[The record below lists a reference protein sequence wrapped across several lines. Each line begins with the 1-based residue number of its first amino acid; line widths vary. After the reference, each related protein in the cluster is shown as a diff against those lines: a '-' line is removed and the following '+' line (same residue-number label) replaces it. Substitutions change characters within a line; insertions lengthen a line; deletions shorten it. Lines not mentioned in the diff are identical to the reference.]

1 MLNEFI
7 MVGKI
12 NSIPSLNKDR
22 ENYVFGLLSEVEEYG
37 ESVVPIKI
45 NRSMA
50 QNMIDYTK
58 VGNVI
63 GVKGKIVAD
72 NKKVILKA
80 SKITFLGGKN
90 NA

>member
-7 MVGKI
+7 IVGKI
-12 NSIPSLNKDR
+12 KSIPSLNKDR
-22 ENYVFGLLSEVEEYG
+22 ESYVFGLLSEVEEYG
-37 ESVVPIKI
+37 ESIIPIKI
-45 NRSMA
+45 NRAMA

-72 NKKVILKA
+72 SRKIILKA
-80 SKITFLGGKN
+80 SKITFLSGRD